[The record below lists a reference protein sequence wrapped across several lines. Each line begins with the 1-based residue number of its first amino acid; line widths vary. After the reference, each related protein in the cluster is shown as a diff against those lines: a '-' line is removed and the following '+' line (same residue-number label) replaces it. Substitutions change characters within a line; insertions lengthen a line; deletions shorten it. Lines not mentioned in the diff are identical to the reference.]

1 MRLRVIVFALVATAV
16 AVGLV
21 LPSAGAKPKPV
32 KPGQFVT
39 YTCASGEMAGSGTVV
54 WFDKDGKVISTTPAT
69 ASGATLTAGP
79 APSRA
84 KSYDWRSLICIPPPT
99 TTTAPTTTTTTTTTA
114 PTTTTTAPTTTTTTT
129 TTLPPD
135 PNVYLTGTA
144 PVTDQGLILYGEG
157 IFTGLPIPGG
167 VPGAVRDCPAGYT
180 MDFEQSTFTE
190 TGGTDIL
197 TPELITDFG
206 TPVIIINNS
215 TLTEGDPTTAT
226 LEYSIACVPPA

>member
-21 LPSAGAKPKPV
+21 LPSAGAKPPKPIKV
-32 KPGQFVT
+32 KAGQSFSEACPSG
-39 YTCASGEMAGSGTVV
+39 YTALGGTVEWYNKDGQLVGTSTGTVV
-54 WFDKDGKVISTTPAT
+54 GTSTVMF
-69 ASGATLTAGP
+69 GP
-79 APSRA
+79 APA
-84 KSYDWRSLICIPPPT
+84 GTTTAVTELNCQAPAT
-99 TTTAPTTTTTTTTTA
+99 TTTAAPTTTSSTTTTTMA
-114 PTTTTTAPTTTTTTT
+114 PTT

-167 VPGAVRDCPAGYT
+167 DPDVVRDCPAGYT

-197 TPELITDFG
+197 TPELNTDFG
-206 TPVIIINNS
+206 TPIIIINNS
-215 TLTEGDPTTAT
+215 TLTEGEPTTAT

>member
-21 LPSAGAKPKPV
+21 LPSAGAKPNPI
-32 KPGQFVT
+32 KPGQYVT
-39 YTCASGEMAGSGTVV
+39 YKCAVGETAGSGTVA
-54 WFDKDGKVISTTPAT
+54 WLDNDGRVVSVEQAT

-79 APSRA
+79 APKRA
-84 KSYDWRSLICIPPPT
+84 KYYEFRSVICLPPPT
-99 TTTAPTTTTTTTTTA
+99 TTTVAATTTSSTTTTTIAPTTTS
-114 PTTTTTAPTTTTTTT
+114 TTTTT

-144 PVTDQGLILYGEG
+144 PVPDQGLILYGVG

-167 VPGAVRDCPAGYT
+167 DPNVVRDCPDGYI

-197 TPELITDFG
+197 TPELITDYG
-206 TPVIIINNS
+206 PVIIINNS
-215 TLTEGDPTTAT
+215 TLYEGEPTTAT
-226 LEYSIACVPPA
+226 LEYSIACVPV